1 MSEHLIFDIH
11 ELHKLADEVNPID
24 AQSTVKALKAKLNK
38 YPDLYAL
45 SAPQIGINQ
54 KVICVKYSD
63 GVIKEYINPVP
74 LESSGYHL
82 VREKDVCFPD
92 KEYIAPRPDKILVR
106 YQLESAK
113 PEQNILKGVVAEVF
127 DRMLNYLQ
135 GVTLEDYGLEI
146 MEGYDEATPEEQQ
159 AIIELYLKSL
169 KTRAEVL
176 NDNIEHDKDAKE
188 LSEAIR
194 FMESVEKGETK
205 LVDSSTL
212 K

>member
-1 MSEHLIFDIH
+1 MSEHLIFDLDK
-11 ELHKLADEVNPID
+11 LHQLSDEVNPID
-24 AQSTVKALKAKLNK
+24 AQSTVKALKDKLKK

-54 KVICVKYSD
+54 KVICIKYND

-82 VREKDVCFPD
+82 VREKDVCLPE
-92 KEYIAPRPDKILVR
+92 KEYIAPRPDKIHIR
-106 YQLESAK
+106 YQLETAK
-113 PEQNILKGVVAEVF
+113 PEENILKGVVAEVF

-135 GVTLEDYGLEI
+135 GITLEDYGLEI
-146 MEGYDEATPEEQQ
+146 MEGYDEATSEEKE
-159 AIIELYLKSL
+159 AIIDLYLKSL
-169 KTRAEVL
+169 KTRAQNL

-188 LSEAIR
+188 LMEAIR
-194 FMESVEKGETK
+194 FMESVDKGETK
-205 LVDSSTL
+205 LGDPSSL